1 MTAIS
6 RPVLMLAMPL
16 SYGIPLWSDRTH
28 DTRIPPLYKALFPSV
43 AVAFNE
49 PRGTYISVSL
59 RVPFV
64 PVRRNDGSAVLIA
77 TPFDFDLATF
87 TEKRRMQPY
96 FRIYR
101 IFNHAT
107 LLLFILFNNLLP
119 HRTDIGFGRSQL
131 CRIFLNQFF
140 YQKTLLRFPGNVS
153 KSFGIT
159 VNLTNCK

>member
-6 RPVLMLAMPL
+6 RPVLMLAMPP

-28 DTRIPPLYKALFPSV
+28 DTRISPLYKALFPSV

-87 TEKRRMQPY
+87 TGKLRMPILFSNLSY
-96 FRIYR
+96 FQSHTR
-101 IFNHAT
+101 
-107 LLLFILFNNLLP
+107 LLFILFNNL
-119 HRTDIGFGRSQL
+119 F
-131 CRIFLNQFF
+131 
-140 YQKTLLRFPGNVS
+140 TLLHWYRISKTSIVQNFS
-153 KSFGIT
+153 KSVLLSENFAST
-159 VNLTNCK
+159 LWKCFQESWNYNKFDKL